1 MRHYIKQLL
10 REGLLFEIT
19 SDDAWDKFYSDVK
32 KFPKLNGDKS
42 LFNEIESLYPNK
54 GNQHNRGYKDLI
66 KI

>member
-19 SDDAWDKFYSDVK
+19 SDDAWDKFYSDAK

-42 LFNEIESLYPNK
+42 LFDEIESLCMIFSFK
-54 GNQHNRGYKDLI
+54 FLFSLI
-66 KI
+66 VTHS